1 MRVTATQTETAR
13 KQHDRSAHRAQ
24 KRGRRARMMRIYSLI
39 RTVPAASEAMRA
51 SMAAKCLI
59 YAPDQATL
67 TLIGMPLGECRFR
80 VFQRATE
87 RRDGL

>member
-1 MRVTATQTETAR
+1 MRVTATQTQTAR
-13 KQHDRSAHRAQ
+13 KQRDRSARHAE

-51 SMAAKCLI
+51 SMAVKCLI

-67 TLIGMPLGECRFR
+67 TPIGMPLGECRFSYISSG
-80 VFQRATE
+80 TY
-87 RRDGL
+87 